1 MIPSVCVDEALRMV
15 IDALPHTP
23 WEIVPI
29 EESYGRILAED
40 CIAEENIPPF
50 TNSAMDGY
58 AVRTEDIAEAGAG
71 VTLKVAGELKAAP
84 MSDMLVAAAGT
95 AVRIMTGAALPDGA
109 DAVVPIEDTEED
121 ADSGTVKILRSV
133 KKHDNVRF
141 AGEDIRAGER
151 ILACGTRIGSAEAGI
166 LASLNMTR
174 IKVYRSPRVA
184 IISTGDE
191 IVEVGEPAERG
202 QIRNSNAFTLRGE
215 VEKYGG
221 IAEYLGIVSD
231 SRQAMAD
238 IFERALRADM
248 VISTGGVS
256 MGRYDLVKD
265 ILAECGV
272 SIQFE
277 SVKMKP
283 GKPTVFGRKGRVPV
297 FSLPGNPVSCMV
309 AFILFVRPALLKL
322 AGAVRLRKPEVKAL
336 LEDDI
341 IKKPGRR
348 EFVRGTF
355 RIHDG
360 VIHVAKTGA
369 QGSGILSSMH
379 RANCLIVLPEESH
392 GARHGDAVTIQLI
405 DHEEID

>member
-1 MIPSVCVDEALRMV
+1 MPSVYVDEALRIV
-15 IDALPHTP
+15 IDALPQP
-23 WEIVPI
+23 LSEVVPI
-29 EESYGRILAED
+29 EESYGRILAQD
-40 CIAEENIPPF
+40 CIAGENIPAF

-58 AVRTEDIAEAGAG
+58 AVRSEDIAEAAPG
-71 VTLKVAGELKAAP
+71 VTLRVTGEVKAARI
-84 MSDMLVAAAGT
+84 SDMPVVAAGT

-109 DAVVPIEDTEED
+109 DAIVPVEDTEED
-121 ADSGTVKILRSV
+121 ADSGTVRILRSV

-151 ILACGTRIGSAEAGI
+151 ILARGTKIGSAEAGI

-221 IAEYLGIVSD
+221 IAEYLGIISD
-231 SRQAMAD
+231 AREEMTE

-265 ILAECGV
+265 ILVERGV

-277 SVKMKP
+277 SVNMKP
-283 GKPTVFGRKGRVPV
+283 GKPTVFGRRGMVPV
-297 FSLPGNPVSCMV
+297 FSLPGNPVSSMV

-336 LEDDI
+336 LEGDI

-360 VIHVAKTGA
+360 VIHVTKTGA

-392 GARHGDAVTIQLI
+392 GARHGDVVTIQLI
-405 DHEEID
+405 EHEEID

>member
-1 MIPSVCVDEALRMV
+1 MV
-15 IDALPHTP
+15 IDALPHP
-23 WEIVPI
+23 HSEVVPI

-40 CIAEENIPPF
+40 CIAGENIPPF

-58 AVRTEDIAEAGAG
+58 AVRSEDIAEAAAG
-71 VTLKVAGELKAAP
+71 VTLRVTGEVKAARI
-84 MSDMLVAAAGT
+84 SDMPAVAAGT

-109 DAVVPIEDTEED
+109 DAVVPVEDTEED
-121 ADSGTVKILRSV
+121 AGSGTVRILRSV

-141 AGEDIRAGER
+141 AGEDIRAGEK
-151 ILACGTRIGSAEAGI
+151 ILTRGTKIGSAEAGI

-191 IVEVGEPAERG
+191 IVDVGEPAERG

-231 SRQAMAD
+231 SRWEMAE

-248 VISTGGVS
+248 VLSTGGVS
-256 MGRYDLVKD
+256 MGRYDLVKE
-265 ILAECGV
+265 ILVERGV

-277 SVKMKP
+277 SINMKP
-283 GKPTVFGRKGRVPV
+283 GKPTVFGRRGMVPV
-297 FSLPGNPVSCMV
+297 FSLPGNPVSSMV

-336 LEDDI
+336 LEGDI
-341 IKKPGRR
+341 KKKPGRR

-355 RIHDG
+355 RIHNG
-360 VIHVAKTGA
+360 AIHVTKTGA

-379 RANCLIVLPEESH
+379 RANCLIVLPEESP
-392 GARHGDAVTIQLI
+392 GARHGDTVTIQLI
-405 DHEEID
+405 EHEEID